1 MLRKSLNIL
10 LIEDD
15 SADRFL
21 IEELLSE
28 EHLSFVL
35 YKAETLQ
42 EGLKII
48 KEEVLDI
55 ILLDLSLPDSK
66 GLDTFK
72 SVYKMVRI
80 PVVILT
86 GLDDRDT
93 ALSAMS
99 LGAQDYLPKQKLESS
114 LLSSSIRYAIERY
127 TNLMELKDKEEK
139 LRDFSRDLKQLVE
152 QKTQELKEAQEQL
165 LKQEK
170 LAILGQLAG
179 GVGHELRNPL
189 GVISNA
195 VYFLQNTLSGE
206 ITMTYLDI
214 ISSEVKRSE
223 KIVSSLLDM
232 SRVKALE
239 KEEFGI
245 SMLIDDVVKREK
257 KPDNIE
263 IIKNIEDNLPYIFI
277 DYRQISQVL
286 HNIILNSYQAM
297 PEGGRVLLEAYLR
310 DNRIRISVKD
320 TGCGIKKEYMDKIF
334 EPLFTTKAR
343 GIGLGLAVCR
353 NLMEINGGTVMAESQ
368 EGKGSIFTLIFP
380 VKEK

>member
-1 MLRKSLNIL
+1 MLRSPLKIL

-28 EHLSFVL
+28 EHLSSVL

-48 KEEVLDI
+48 KEKPLDI

-66 GLDTFK
+66 GLDTFR
-72 SVYKMVRI
+72 SVYNMVRI

-86 GLDDRDT
+86 GLDDREM
-93 ALSAMS
+93 AMAAVS
-99 LGAQDYLPKQKLESS
+99 IGAQDYLPKQKLEPS
-114 LLSSSIRYAIERY
+114 LLSRSIRYAIERY
-127 TNLMELKDKEEK
+127 INLIELKSTEEK

-343 GIGLGLAVCR
+343 GIGLGLTVCK
-353 NLMEINGGTVMAESQ
+353 NLMEINGGTITAESQ
-368 EGKGSIFTLIFP
+368 EGLGSNFTLIFP
-380 VKEK
+380 LKEK